1 MTIKRFFRKCYN
13 VFLYRVWYGIITKN
27 FWQQFYKIYFPYIRW
42 KGQKI
47 RNKEKIRVLFVLA
60 ELGTW
65 KTECLYLAMYKHSR
79 FIPMLGVTESR
90 EVPGSKPNLINY
102 LKKKNYDFWDLD
114 EPGMSIDKLHP
125 DLLFYYK
132 PYDGSYPPEHIFK
145 RHLSALPIM
154 LNYGMSTMSSR
165 MHSVWEICYY
175 SLFFFVEN
183 ESVRS
188 LTANYMGKYGAN
200 LRVTGLPIQDIL
212 CKPKEE
218 FPNPWKDTKKRKKI
232 IYAPHH
238 SFKGTNGAGIEYAT
252 FLEFGEFMLDIAE
265 KFKEKVY
272 WAFKPHPTLYPK
284 LLKIWGKEKTD
295 AYYQKWKEMENAQV
309 ELGDYISLFKYSD
322 AMIHDCSSFM
332 IEYHFTNNPV
342 LYLDLGGVIKEDLSP
357 FGLEGFELCY
367 HGHSTKD
374 IEKFI
379 QHVINGEDKRKK
391 ERVEFYNNN
400 LLPPNGKTASQNI
413 IDTILNG

>member
-1 MTIKRFFRKCYN
+1 M
-13 VFLYRVWYGIITKN
+13 
-27 FWQQFYKIYFPYIRW
+27 
-42 KGQKI
+42 
-47 RNKEKIRVLFVLA
+47 
-60 ELGTW
+60 
-65 KTECLYLAMYKHSR
+65 
-79 FIPMLGVTESR
+79 
-90 EVPGSKPNLINY
+90 
-102 LKKKNYDFWDLD
+102 
-114 EPGMSIDKLHP
+114 
-125 DLLFYYK
+125 
-132 PYDGSYPPEHIFK
+132 
-145 RHLSALPIM
+145 
-154 LNYGMSTMSSR
+154 
-165 MHSVWEICYY
+165 
-175 SLFFFVEN
+175 
-183 ESVRS
+183 
-188 LTANYMGKYGAN
+188 
-200 LRVTGLPIQDIL
+200 
-212 CKPKEE
+212 
-218 FPNPWKDTKKRKKI
+218 
-232 IYAPHH
+232 
-238 SFKGTNGAGIEYAT
+238 
-252 FLEFGEFMLDIAE
+252 EFGEFILDIAE
-265 KFKEKVY
+265 KFKENVY
-272 WAFKPHPTLYPK
+272 LAFKPQPTLYPK

-391 ERVEFYNNN
+391 ERVDFYNNH